1 MGTHEEVNEM
11 NGSLILVTC
20 LLFLILRGRHRCRLH
35 RVFGG
40 FESLYYYAGNLS
52 GASTVVSI
60 QVALGPVIC
69 E

>member
-20 LLFLILRGRHRCRLH
+20 LLFLILRGRRRLH

-40 FESLYYYAGNLS
+40 FESHYYYAGNEWSVYCCFYPS
-52 GASTVVSI
+52 GPWTSD
-60 QVALGPVIC
+60 L
-69 E
+69 

>member
-20 LLFLILRGRHRCRLH
+20 LLFLILRGRRRLH

-40 FESLYYYAGNLS
+40 FESHYYYMLEMS